1 MLSNGS
7 RLRVSAAVA
16 ACASTVG
23 TASLVLATLG
33 SAATASADA
42 PPMTLTV
49 SATGT
54 GGSFGKN
61 IQIDPTSTSPAGV
74 GTYSGSVSGSN
85 GTSSIWNCNY
95 NFTGS
100 SGADF
105 ANQSGSFSLTNS
117 SNSALS
123 FALTLSIPTAAMG
136 PMTGRY
142 NGSLSAALV
151 TSAATGGVGSMSPV
165 SGAPLWVATTA
176 GQQINSLFN
185 TWSGV
190 SRSTPGVSF
199 IGSQSFGG
207 SQPSFPTGSFGSS
220 LAMTF
225 NFVLSAGATASFSTA
240 LSGVGVP
247 VPAPGALAVL
257 AVAGL
262 GARRRRR

>member
-1 MLSNGS
+1 MLSYGS
-7 RLRVSAAVA
+7 SLRFTAAVA
-16 ACASTVG
+16 VCA
-23 TASLVLATLG
+23 LAPV
-33 SAATASADA
+33 AATPTLADA

-49 SATGT
+49 SASGA

-61 IQIDPTSTSPAGV
+61 IQINPSSTSSSGV
-74 GTYSGSVSGSN
+74 GTYSGSANGSN
-85 GTSSIWNCNY
+85 GTTAIWNCNY

-105 ANQSGSFSLTNS
+105 ANQSGSLSLTNT
-117 SNSALS
+117 SNSALT

-151 TSAATGGVGSMSPV
+151 TSSATGGAGSMSPV
-165 SGAPLWVATTA
+165 SGTPLWVASTA
-176 GQQINSLFN
+176 GSQINSLFN
-185 TWSGV
+185 TWSTV
-190 SRSTPGVSF
+190 TRTTPGVSF

-225 NFVLSAGATASFSTA
+225 NFVLTAGATASFSTA
-240 LSGVGVP
+240 LSGVGLP

-257 AVAGL
+257 ALAGV

>member
-7 RLRVSAAVA
+7 SLRVSAAVV
-16 ACASTVG
+16 ACASAVG
-23 TASLVLATLG
+23 LSTLG
-33 SAATASADA
+33 IAAPALADA
-42 PPMTLTV
+42 PAMTLTV
-49 SATGT
+49 SATGS

-61 IQIDPTSTSPAGV
+61 IQIDPSSTSPAGV
-74 GTYSGSVSGSN
+74 GTYSGSVAGSN

-123 FALTLSIPTAAMG
+123 FALTLAIPTQAMG

-165 SGAPLWVATTA
+165 SGTPLWVASTA

-262 GARRRRR
+262 GSRRRRR